1 MNVSVLRSAVLLIA
15 GAMAAF
21 PDDLEDAFQR
31 LKEAESKKDAA
42 QVKKLAAEA
51 YALARQEISRP
62 APTSAEEKEAWT
74 KRVGFARDVQTYAE
88 YALFAT
94 AVQAPPATAV
104 ELFSALEEHNPKS
117 KYLDQGYAHY
127 FLALNRSGGSAKI
140 VGIAEKAIANLPD
153 NEGLLA
159 VVADAALNRKQN
171 DRAGNYAER
180 LLTVLNQRQKPE
192 GMSEADWQRKRST
205 MLGRGYWIAGV
216 AHHEKNELIEAD
228 KDLRAALPLIK
239 GNNAMMQAA
248 LFRLGLVN
256 YQLGR
261 AMLNRARVMEAA
273 KFSDEAAKLPG
284 PYAQD
289 AWRNAG
295 VMRTEAARMR

>member
-1 MNVSVLRSAVLLIA
+1 MNVSVLRPAVLLIA
-15 GAMAAF
+15 GAVVAF
-21 PDDLEDAFQR
+21 PDDLEDAFQS
-31 LKEAESKKDAA
+31 LKQAESKKDAA

-51 YALARQEISRP
+51 SALARQEIARP
-62 APTSAEEKEAWT
+62 APSGGEEKEAWN
-74 KRVGFARDVQTYAE
+74 KRLAFARDVDTYAE
-88 YALFAT
+88 YALYAT

-104 ELFSALEEHNPKS
+104 ELFSALEQQNPKS
-117 KYLDQGYAHY
+117 KYLIDGYTQY
-127 FLALNRSGGSAKI
+127 FVALNRAGAASKI
-140 VGIAEKAIANLPD
+140 PAVAEKGITHLPD
-153 NEGLLA
+153 NEDLLA
-159 VVADAALNRKQN
+159 VLADAALNRKQN
-171 DRAGNYAER
+171 DSALRYADR
-180 LLTVLNQRQKPE
+180 LLAAVNQRQKPE
-192 GMSEADWQRKRST
+192 SMSAADWQRKRT
-205 MLGRGYWIAGV
+205 VALGRGHWIAGV
-216 AHHEKNELIEAD
+216 AHHEKNELLEAD

-239 GNNAMMQAA
+239 GNDAMMQAA

-273 KFSDEAAKLPG
+273 KFSDEAAKIPG